1 MQQECQ
7 VADALPATVLPR
19 ENSAVQYAAAA
30 FRWRWGE
37 WVMCFWPVGRT
48 FSWMWSVYR
57 LCSDTANCSGDRITF
72 YSRTVTPY
80 VFLRYRTQMNT
91 CMNSSAPQN
100 STKTECIKCHRGSF
114 HLKDFCA
121 QLKFVAQ
128 VFMFLWPPLR
138 SPCLNLI
145 SFCAVCVEAAIEWFR
160 DDISIALA
168 PSTKSQWDFL
178 IGFWII
184 TKNNLCGKQK
194 FMIRMTWTSPPLS
207 VFLDNYC
214 TGFL

>member
-91 CMNSSAPQN
+91 CMNSSAPWKTPQKLNALNVTEVVFIWRTFAPNWN
-100 STKTECIKCHRGSF
+100 S
-114 HLKDFCA
+114 L
-121 QLKFVAQ
+121 
-128 VFMFLWPPLR
+128 FLWPPLR
-138 SPCLNLI
+138 SPCLNMI

-160 DDISIALA
+160 DDVSIALA